1 MARHALSK
9 PRRRALLRAGL
20 TLTALG
26 AALGAGGTAAQ
37 AAAPAVPA
45 TGSDTADSTLG
56 ALGET
61 ASPALTSALGYGIA
75 GALKPVTDLQI
86 DPLANT
92 GVDPLDNAVG
102 AQIADFKPVTTALVT
117 DPLTSGAA
125 LGDLPVIGQVTDL
138 ITPDLP

>member
-26 AALGAGGTAAQ
+26 AALGAGGAAAQ
-37 AAAPAVPA
+37 AAPLPAAPA
-45 TGSDTADSTLG
+45 TGADSTLG
-56 ALGET
+56 AVSD
-61 ASPALTSALGYGIA
+61 AAAPALTSALGYGLA
-75 GALKPVTDLQI
+75 GAVAPVTDLQL
-86 DPLANT
+86 DPLAGT

-102 AQIADFKPVTTALVT
+102 TQVADFKPVTTAIVT

-125 LGDLPVIGQVTDL
+125 LGDLPVVGQVTGL
-138 ITPDLP
+138 ITG

>member
-26 AALGAGGTAAQ
+26 AALGAGGAVAQ
-37 AAAPAVPA
+37 AAPLPVTPA
-45 TGSDTADSTLG
+45 TGEDSTLG
-56 ALGET
+56 AVGS
-61 ASPALTSALGYGIA
+61 AAAPALTSALGYGLA
-75 GALKPVTDLQI
+75 GAVAPVTGLQL
-86 DPLANT
+86 DPLAGT

-102 AQIADFKPVTTALVT
+102 TQVADFKPVTTAIVT

-125 LGDLPVIGQVTDL
+125 LGDLPVVGQMTGL
-138 ITPDLP
+138 ITG